1 MLISLLL
8 GCQLHAQNFLAD
20 WFGGPSRKELH
31 SENDR
36 LRESLDSLQILVDSL
51 EQSYSQVES
60 ELFALIEG
68 NSPEADSVVVEY
80 TPEMTDSLLHL
91 WYKNSFQGDFEIP
104 ISLGIGLD
112 YIAISDYSSINL
124 GVTFEIGMRY
134 FFTNE
139 WGAGITA
146 GFHMVPEIYGV
157 SGDSARKNSFYATVP
172 LMVSV
177 VYRH

>member
-1 MLISLLL
+1 MTRPTILLISLLL

-91 WYKNSFQGDFEIP
+91 WYKNSFQGDFEIVNEYDMD
-104 ISLGIGLD
+104 SVHFN
-112 YIAISDYSSINL
+112 SD
-124 GVTFEIGMRY
+124 
-134 FFTNE
+134 
-139 WGAGITA
+139 
-146 GFHMVPEIYGV
+146 V
-157 SGDSARKNSFYATVP
+157 SDA
-172 LMVSV
+172 
-177 VYRH
+177 